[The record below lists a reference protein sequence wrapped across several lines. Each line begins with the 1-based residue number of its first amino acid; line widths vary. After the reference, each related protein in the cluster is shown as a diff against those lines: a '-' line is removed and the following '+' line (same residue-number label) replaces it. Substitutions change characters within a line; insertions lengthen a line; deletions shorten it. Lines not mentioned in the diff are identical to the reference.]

1 VLALLLTKL
10 PMEPR
15 S

>member
-1 VLALLLTKL
+1 MDSSV

-15 S
+15 SAP